1 MKERERER
9 ERERSKQKNKW
20 CKERKSDLTFLIY
33 LFFCLN
39 FCCSRPPKEFF
50 LLNDFILQK
59 EIIVHWIPPNLN
71 MFKCMLVIN
80 KTQSC
85 FHPQLISQ
93 LKSPFNKF
101 HWSWLI
107 AASLKTFACFFRVKH
122 ACLLLLLLLL
132 VIADMA
138 RAQAV
143 IFCCYSF

>member
-1 MKERERER
+1 MQRE
-9 ERERSKQKNKW
+9 KKW
-20 CKERKSDLTFLIY
+20 PHVFNIFFLFKF
-33 LFFCLN
+33 LLQQTTK
-39 FCCSRPPKEFF
+39 RVF